1 MATRS
6 PEQPDIEIAR
16 RIRAKRIEL
25 GVTQAELASHLNMA
39 AQNVQKYE
47 AGRQRVSAAI
57 LAEIANFLATPVSW
71 FFDAVSGQEIVVE
84 VETDEGSNQAMRVL
98 RAMRSLPA
106 PVRRDF
112 VRLIETLARQEDD
125 RH

>member
-71 FFDAVSGQEIVVE
+71 FFDPMSSQEIVVE